1 MKALILAAGFGTRL
15 LPYTRKIP
23 KPLFTLVS
31 KPMLEHIIDR
41 LVHSGCDQILIN
53 THHLHRK
60 IETFIE
66 QINPCVDIRILYEPV
81 ILDTGGAIANAEPF
95 LNTDDFFVIN
105 ADIITDID
113 LNTVFE
119 SHIQS
124 RTMATLVLHDHEAF
138 NCVAVDTDGYIANF
152 KADTNAL
159 AFTGIQVLSPEI
171 FNHLPDKNV
180 FSSIEVYQNLCP
192 QKQVKAFID
201 KNIFWSDIGT
211 KSSYAMT
218 SLLKLAASEFGITEK
233 KIKEIKLE
241 KLAGDG
247 SDRQWHRST
256 YKNGSFILSDHDIC
270 LPESEEIRQLNAFIQ
285 IGRHLFSKGIP
296 VPRILNHDTL
306 SGIVILED
314 LGDMHLE
321 TLVKHKNDD
330 RFTLNLYHKVIDLII
345 DFSSK
350 GRQGFQEDWACQTA
364 TYSKELI
371 LEKEC
376 RYFIEAFIQ
385 NYLNRDVSFQEF
397 INEFH
402 YIADHALKNSVTGLM
417 HRDMQS
423 RNIMVQNSRVF
434 FIDFQSARI
443 GPLQYDLAS
452 LLIDPYVRLDD
463 PIKNDLLQYTTRALK
478 LTAGA
483 KQDFLDCYQYCC
495 LTRNLQFLG
504 AFAFLSQIKLKK
516 KFEPYIPIAVDSLKK
531 IVTGLDTEK
540 IPKLTKLV
548 QTL

>member
-15 LPYTRKIP
+15 LPYTHKIP

-53 THHLHRK
+53 THHLHPK

-66 QINPCVDIRILYEPV
+66 QIKPCVDIQILYEPV

-95 LNTDDFFVIN
+95 LKTDDFFVIN
-105 ADIITDID
+105 SDIISDVD
-113 LNTVFE
+113 LNAVFE
-119 SHIQS
+119 SHTQS
-124 RTMATLVLHDHEAF
+124 KAMATLVLHDHETF
-138 NCVAVDTDGYIANF
+138 NCVAVDTDGYIENF
-152 KADTNAL
+152 KADKNAL
-159 AFTGIQVLSPEI
+159 AFTGIQVLSPKI
-171 FNHLPDKNV
+171 FNHLPDKKV
-180 FSSIEVYQNLCP
+180 FSSIEVYQSLCP
-192 QKQVKAFID
+192 QKQVKAFVD
-201 KNIFWSDIGT
+201 KHIFWSDIGT
-211 KSSYAMT
+211 KSSYTMT
-218 SLLKLAASEFGITEK
+218 SLLKLAASEFGINEK
-233 KIKEIKLE
+233 KIRDIQLE

-247 SDRQWHRST
+247 SDRQWHRAT
-256 YKNGSFILSDHDIC
+256 FKGRSFILSDHDIC
-270 LPESEEIRQLNAFIQ
+270 LPGSEEIRQLNAFVQ

-296 VPRILNHDTL
+296 VPRILSHDTL

-314 LGDMHLE
+314 LGNLHLE
-321 TLVKHKNDD
+321 TLVQQTNDD
-330 RFTLNLYHKVIDLII
+330 QTTLNLYHKVIDLMVE
-345 DFSSK
+345 FSSK
-350 GRQGFQEDWACQTA
+350 GSQGFQREWTCQTE

-376 RYFIEAFIQ
+376 RYFIEAFIR
-385 NYLNRDVSFQEF
+385 NYLNRDVSFKDFNSEF
-397 INEFH
+397 NH
-402 YIADHALKNSVTGLM
+402 IADHALKNSVTGLM

-423 RNIMVQNSRVF
+423 RNIMVKNSRVF

-452 LLIDPYVRLDD
+452 LLIDPYVLLDD
-463 PIKNDLLQYTTRALK
+463 QIKINLLQYTTRALK
-478 LTAGA
+478 LTGEA
-483 KQDFLDCYQYCC
+483 KLNFLDSFQYCC

-516 KFEPYIPIAVDSLKK
+516 KFESYIPIAVKSLKD
-531 IVTGLDTEK
+531 IVTGLDTKK
-540 IPKLTKLV
+540 IPKLTKLI